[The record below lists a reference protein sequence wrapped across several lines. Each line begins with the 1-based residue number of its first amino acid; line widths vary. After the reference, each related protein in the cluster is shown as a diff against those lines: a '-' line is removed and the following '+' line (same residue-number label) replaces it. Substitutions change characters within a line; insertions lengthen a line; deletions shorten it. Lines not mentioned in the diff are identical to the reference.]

1 MYQYNYSKD
10 FINLHVFEFKDKV
23 QKNEFEKFKEDFDK
37 LLTLNSEFYAV
48 FNLLDIKDFDIKFF
62 YKKMDYIYS
71 NKEIV
76 KKLLQASSIVIKNSY
91 GSLIKLGLKIRKPL
105 SPNLVCDNMGLG
117 VQFLIDDYQKNND
130 LKVN

>member
-23 QKNEFEKFKEDFDK
+23 QKNEFERFKEDFDK

-71 NKEIV
+71 NKEVV

-91 GSLIKLGLKIRKPL
+91 GNLIKLGLKIKKPL

>member
-10 FINLHVFEFKDKV
+10 FINLHVFEFNDKV
-23 QKNEFEKFKEDFDK
+23 QKNEFERFKEDFDK

-71 NKEIV
+71 NKEVV

-91 GSLIKLGLKIRKPL
+91 GNLIKLGLKIKKPL
-105 SPNLVCDNMGLG
+105 SPNLVF
-117 VQFLIDDYQKNND
+117 VR
-130 LKVN
+130 KVLENHIYIYIYILHCS